1 MGQEV
6 ENRMKTV
13 LLLHVWY
20 SDDFLLPLTLVCVYT
35 HATQWDKFC
44 ARVYG
49 HKSPKKAKGTSGEN
63 LKTIFKNRIKY
74 FMHHYN
80 PFTMPSCQNEL

>member
-1 MGQEV
+1 
-6 ENRMKTV
+6 MKTV

-35 HATQWDKFC
+35 HATQWDKIC

-49 HKSPKKAKGTSGEN
+49 HKSPKGKKAKGTSGEN
-63 LKTIFKNRIKY
+63 LKTIFKNRIFY
-74 FMHHYN
+74 A
-80 PFTMPSCQNEL
+80 SL